1 MQKAHPLAAFV
12 VIGTLLLP
20 SAAPCAE
27 WGLDAAA
34 GFSHDDNL
42 TNAFDARDKRADT
55 AATGALSVGMYEQVG
70 VGTTVGVG
78 LIADGRSYFEFDG
91 LDNLGIG
98 MKAQFR
104 TKFGLGAGAP
114 WIAFGARAS
123 HRDYHDDLRDGWDYD
138 ASVTMGKMLSP
149 RWSIRASLRYDA
161 YVADRISATGVPG
174 VSTAAYDVDGW
185 TIGGGAELRL
195 TDDDTLSANL
205 SWRDGSVTAVT
216 APNFAV
222 LSKSD
227 SAVIDRTF
235 SNGGLMAAYG
245 VDAKTWTGGLVW
257 SHALGRNASVNL
269 SYTYRSARAAHGLG
283 TYVSNIFGIVFGYS
297 Y

>member
-1 MQKAHPLAAFV
+1 M
-12 VIGTLLLP
+12 
-20 SAAPCAE
+20 
-27 WGLDAAA
+27 DATA

-42 TNAFDARDKRADT
+42 TNAFDTKDKRADT
-55 AATGALSVGMYEQVG
+55 AATGALSVGMYEQLG
-70 VGTTVGVG
+70 AGTNVGVG

-98 MKAQFR
+98 VKAQFR

-114 WIAFGARAS
+114 WIAFAARAS

-149 RWSIRASLRYDA
+149 HWSIRASLRYDA
-161 YVADRISATGVPG
+161 YVADRISSTGVPG

-185 TIGGGAELRL
+185 TIGGGAELRVA
-195 TDDDTLSANL
+195 DDDTLSASL

-216 APNFAV
+216 TPNFAV

-245 VDAKTWTGGLVW
+245 VDAKTWTGGFVW
-257 SHALGRNASVNL
+257 SHAIGRSASLNL